1 MLSIPYTSYLSS
13 LGSINVLALTLL
25 LDIPTRIP
33 PPLMLLYTQYYCL
46 LTPPLIL
53 KHLYHSI
60 FTTLHIPT
68 CANIKAFLISSSKIS
83 SKLSL
88 SWHPPPVTLYL
99 SYLHLLNIN
108 IYIDIDISIDVG
120 LYFLLLLHLSCLR
133 GGFTL
138 PYYGLAFLIRNTR
151 QLTLSAYPLLKK
163 HHLPIPDVI

>member
-1 MLSIPYTSYLSS
+1 MLSIPYTSYISS

-33 PPLMLLYTQYYCL
+33 PPPYASLHSILL
-46 LTPPLIL
+46 LTHPPLIL
-53 KHLYHSI
+53 THLYHSI

-88 SWHPPPVTLYL
+88 SWHPPPCYPV
-99 SYLHLLNIN
+99 
-108 IYIDIDISIDVG
+108 SI
-120 LYFLLLLHLSCLR
+120 LPTSIKHKHIHWHRHKYWCRLIFPPLTHLSCLR